1 MQALLLMATYIA
13 TLIVVQ
19 FVSFLISRVVDLQY
33 PNISVMVFL
42 LLFIGA
48 FGIAWPIA
56 VRIAE
61 FLIRRSGHEVEK
73 ADVRAT

>member
-1 MQALLLMATYIA
+1 MGTYIV

-19 FVSFLISRVVDLQY
+19 FVGFLISRLVDLQY
-33 PNISVMVFL
+33 PSVSVMVFL

-56 VRIAE
+56 VRVAE
-61 FLIRRSGHEVEK
+61 FMIRRSGRTVQT
-73 ADVRAT
+73 ADARAT

>member
-19 FVSFLISRVVDLQY
+19 FVGFLISRVVDLQY
-33 PNISVMVFL
+33 PNVSVMVFL

-48 FGIAWPIA
+48 FVAAWPIA

-73 ADVRAT
+73 ADARAT

>member
-1 MQALLLMATYIA
+1 VQALLLMATYIA

-19 FVSFLISRVVDLQY
+19 FVGFLISRVVDLQY